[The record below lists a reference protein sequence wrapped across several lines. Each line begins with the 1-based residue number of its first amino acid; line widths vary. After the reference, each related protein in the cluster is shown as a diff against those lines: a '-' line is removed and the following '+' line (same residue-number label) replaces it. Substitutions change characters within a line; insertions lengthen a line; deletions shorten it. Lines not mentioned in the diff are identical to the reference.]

1 MSVNE
6 RELRIYHLALNRID
20 VGSPERRDDQRVQ
33 MGEIRGGGEVLDLRK
48 GLYGLPQ

>member
-20 VGSPERRDDQRVQ
+20 VESPEQQDGQRVQ
-33 MGEIRGGGEVLDLRK
+33 MGEIRGVGEVLDLRK
-48 GLYGLPQ
+48 GLYALRQ